1 MLSKTLFSECD
12 ISACLPLP
20 SIFGPIME
28 TCVYLSLLPRIP
40 NLPASCIF
48 RLHGFYLIMN
58 YIFLFY
64 FSTLFSMF
72 SIAGFLFL
80 LSFVRRRCKNG
91 FSKFFNKIT
100 NIPSQSF
107 FLRHLFLLI
116 VVFCS
121 NGGFL
126 SFLVHFTSSLCL
138 SFSLRVSWQTGAPSL
153 PCRALRQTVSPS

>member
-1 MLSKTLFSECD
+1 MHAYHYLVFLDLLWKPVSTSVCFLESLT
-12 ISACLPLP
+12 CLHL
-20 SIFGPIME
+20 
-28 TCVYLSLLPRIP
+28 T
-40 NLPASCIF
+40 CIF

-107 FLRHLFLLI
+107 FLLHLFLLI

-126 SFLVHFTSSLCL
+126 SVLVHFTSSLCL